1 MLFGKKKNTAEPAL
15 TPYAAPLP
23 PARTPGQRTERKVP
37 QILTYS
43 YSHQG
48 NRAYQQD
55 AVFVSGSKILSAN
68 KHTRVLAVV
77 CDGMGGMADGGR
89 AAQTGIRMM
98 TQDFSRIEKEPEVN
112 IPSFLE
118 QEVRRIDQTIA
129 QFPEENGHGS
139 GSTIVAVIAEDTHLY
154 WVSVGDSR
162 IYILR
167 GNEMK
172 QITRD
177 HNYLLRLKEMVA
189 NGEMSFEEAKLQPQK
204 EALISFLGIGGL
216 ELIDINSQPFEMAPG
231 DIVLLCSDGITK
243 TLDDR
248 HIQEIVN
255 SPTSSMEKKAETLVL
270 AAVRNN
276 TRSQDNTSA
285 AILQYDLK
293 NISSSSATKINK
305 I

>member
-1 MLFGKKKNTAEPAL
+1 MFFGKKKETVMP
-15 TPYAAPLP
+15 AAPIAVNRSEP
-23 PARTPGQRTERKVP
+23 VQRKECRVP
-37 QILTYS
+37 QLLTYS

-48 NRAYQQD
+48 NREYQQD

-68 KHTRVLAVV
+68 KRSRVLAVV

-98 TQDFSRIEKEPEVN
+98 REDFSKIEKAADVN
-112 IPSFLE
+112 IPAFLE
-118 QEVRRIDQTIA
+118 QEVRRIDRVIA
-129 QFPEENGHGS
+129 EFPAENGHGS
-139 GSTIVAVIAEDTHLY
+139 GSTIVAVVAEDNHLY

-167 GNEMK
+167 GNEM
-172 QITRD
+172 QQVTRD
-177 HNYLLRLKEMVA
+177 HNYLLRLSEMVA
-189 NGEMSFEEAKLQPQK
+189 KGEMSLEEARRQPQK

-216 ELIDINSQPFEMAPG
+216 ELIDLQVQPFEMLPG
-231 DIVLLCSDGITK
+231 DAVLLCSDGITK
-243 TLDDR
+243 TLEDSR
-248 HIQEIVN
+248 IQEIMN

-276 TRSQDNTSA
+276 THSQDNTSA

-293 NISSSSATKINK
+293 NIK
-305 I
+305 